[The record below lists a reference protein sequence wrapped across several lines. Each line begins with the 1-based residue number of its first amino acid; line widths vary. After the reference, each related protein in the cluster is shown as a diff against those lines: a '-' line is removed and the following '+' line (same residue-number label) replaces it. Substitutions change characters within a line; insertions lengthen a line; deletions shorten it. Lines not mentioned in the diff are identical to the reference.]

1 MPLPPL
7 GATRCWLSEDSHI
20 RRSLRAAPITRR
32 RVDVTIL
39 MVGKATLWAV
49 LIELLVFHHQQFF
62 KPVVPL
68 SLMTTASA
76 PYYPRPGCG
85 PRRGVAGP
93 AFVLIR
99 GAFARHFFTLMFQNF
114 LPKPLRPIF

>member
-1 MPLPPL
+1 
-7 GATRCWLSEDSHI
+7 
-20 RRSLRAAPITRR
+20 
-32 RVDVTIL
+32 

-76 PYYPRPGCG
+76 PYYPRPECG

-99 GAFARHFFTLMFQNF
+99 GGFHATFFHLDVPEFLAQATASDILGRYRQGLTLVPARFIIGVRQ
-114 LPKPLRPIF
+114 